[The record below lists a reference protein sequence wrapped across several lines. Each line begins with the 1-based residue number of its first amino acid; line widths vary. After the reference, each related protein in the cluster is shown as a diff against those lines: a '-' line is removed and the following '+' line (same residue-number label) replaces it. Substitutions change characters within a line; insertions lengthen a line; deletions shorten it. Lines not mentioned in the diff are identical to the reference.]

1 MRRSRSG
8 QVLVA
13 AATLML
19 AVLLVSA
26 MSIPVINTDIEPSS
40 EIYRIVREALY
51 QNAELIITSM
61 SAYQCASAMVY
72 KDSEIQAR
80 REFYGKLLERLHGS
94 EDDELQ

>member
-26 MSIPVINTDIEPSS
+26 MSIPVINTDIDPSS
-40 EIYRIVREALY
+40 EIYNVVQTVFMNML
-51 QNAELIITSM
+51 
-61 SAYQCASAMVY
+61 
-72 KDSEIQAR
+72 D
-80 REFYGKLLERLHGS
+80 LLF
-94 EDDELQ
+94 